1 MPADLVDVNVHPTK
15 AEVRF
20 VDAGGLYSLVLGALR
35 SEFLRCDL
43 TVRGRA
49 GPVDD
54 GPADSAAG
62 GPLAAA
68 AAEHRAKINLW
79 TAPVRDDAVLARAR
93 AVATSLGSKWGPAHV
108 PPFQPFDAVPDGS
121 PASSATATNP
131 SGAVAAD
138 SALGPSARSTTLDPG
153 TAHAMQICNRYLVTE
168 TEDGLMV
175 IDQHA
180 LHERV
185 LYEELKSK
193 VAGGKLEQQRLL
205 VPEPV
210 ELSPAEAS
218 TVLEHRDVLLELGM
232 EIEPFG
238 GNTVMVTSYPAMLA
252 NLSPAEIL
260 HQIAER
266 LMEGGASLE
275 GRQLLDQLLH
285 MIACK
290 AAIKAGDR
298 LTPQEVAS
306 LIELRHLVHDAHHCP
321 HGRPS
326 TLVFTRAE
334 LDRQFRRT

>member
-1 MPADLVDVNVHPTK
+1 
-15 AEVRF
+15 
-20 VDAGGLYSLVLGALR
+20 
-35 SEFLRCDL
+35 
-43 TVRGRA
+43 
-49 GPVDD
+49 
-54 GPADSAAG
+54 
-62 GPLAAA
+62 
-68 AAEHRAKINLW
+68 
-79 TAPVRDDAVLARAR
+79 
-93 AVATSLGSKWGPAHV
+93 
-108 PPFQPFDAVPDGS
+108 
-121 PASSATATNP
+121 
-131 SGAVAAD
+131 
-138 SALGPSARSTTLDPG
+138 
-153 TAHAMQICNRYLVTE
+153 
-168 TEDGLMV
+168 
-175 IDQHA
+175 
-180 LHERV
+180 
-185 LYEELKSK
+185 
-193 VAGGKLEQQRLL
+193 
-205 VPEPV
+205 
-210 ELSPAEAS
+210 
-218 TVLEHRDVLLELGM
+218 M